1 MRRVVLMAVL
11 ALAMP
16 VAAFANSIAGP
27 LRGSSG
33 LFTYS
38 TGTFTVALSGD
49 GRKVFNIASGS
60 VTGTNFAVS
69 AFSNG
74 GLTDIVIGKTVS
86 GDTIVAPE
94 PGTLGLLGT
103 GLVGIA
109 ALVRRK
115 LKVR

>member
-1 MRRVVLMAVL
+1 MAVL

-49 GRKVFNIASGS
+49 GREVFNIASGS

-69 AFSNG
+69 AFSNGG

>member
-1 MRRVVLMAVL
+1 MAVL
-11 ALAMP
+11 ALALP

-33 LFTYS
+33 LLTFS
-38 TGTFTVALSGD
+38 SGTVTVARSGD
-49 GRKVFNIASGS
+49 GAKVFNITSGS
-60 VTGTNFAVS
+60 VTGTNLAVS
-69 AFSNG
+69 AFSKGG

-86 GDTIVAPE
+86 ADSIVAPE
-94 PGTLGLLGT
+94 PGTLVLLGT

>member
-1 MRRVVLMAVL
+1 MAVL
-11 ALAMP
+11 ALALP

-38 TGTFTVALSGD
+38 SGTFTIALSGD
-49 GRKVFNIASGS
+49 GRKVSN

-69 AFSNG
+69 AFSNGG

>member
-1 MRRVVLMAVL
+1 MAVL

-38 TGTFTVALSGD
+38 SGTFTVALSGD
-49 GRKVFNIASGS
+49 GRKVFNIASGR
-60 VTGTNFAVS
+60 VTGTGTNFAGS
-69 AFSNG
+69 AFSNRG

>member
-1 MRRVVLMAVL
+1 MAVL
-11 ALAMP
+11 ALALP

-27 LRGSSG
+27 LNSSSG
-33 LFTYS
+33 LFIFRS
-38 TGTFTVALSGD
+38 GTVTVPRSGD
-49 GRKVFNIASGS
+49 GTKVFNLTSGS

-69 AFSNG
+69 AFVNGG
-74 GLTDIVIGKTVS
+74 GLTDIVVGKTVS
-86 GDTIVAPE
+86 ADTIVAPE

-115 LKVR
+115 LKVG